1 MSALMSN
8 YLDDNLNQ
16 TVFLDINYLDVLG
29 EDTFEFC
36 LYTLLTHTLD
46 LEEFERR
53 NKNKRVGRKAYPP
66 ALLLRVIFYA
76 YYRGIT
82 SSRAIERSCKTDFK
96 FIALA
101 CGRAPHF
108 TTIADFVSSHCE
120 EMEALFHKVLMICC
134 KSGLVGKEHFAID
147 GCKLPSDA
155 SKQWSGTHADL
166 KKKSKKLRQSAKDII
181 DRHLLNDGGS
191 GNDGNDKEKQTVE
204 TLLRNANKIDEF
216 LASNEKRIGSG
227 KRKNEVQSNITDN
240 ESCKSTTSKG
250 TIQGY
255 NCQTAS
261 DERYQVV
268 VATECFGV
276 GQDQSLLQPMIDQ
289 IKTHFGQR
297 IFDSNLL
304 LTADTGYSSESNMKY
319 LFDEGINA
327 VVPDT
332 HFRQRDPKIMGSET
346 VLKHKKQRQKTRSD
360 KGKNTAKIPA
370 SEFNFN
376 ASTLTCICPNGYEMM
391 YHGSDFEI
399 NNKRYHRF
407 KSYLKNC
414 RACPQQAQCMKKP
427 LREHGRQVSFKVSG
441 KDNRNHLD
449 LMKQKIDSEQG
460 RKDYARRMW
469 TIEPV
474 FGNITS
480 NKGINKLTLRG
491 KAKVTCQWTICCIMH
506 NIEKLWRYGDVRLS
520 AKHG

>member
-1 MSALMSN
+1 MSN

-46 LEEFERR
+46 LGEFDRR
-53 NKNKRVGRKAYPP
+53 YKNQRVGRKAYPP

-82 SSRAIERSCKTDFK
+82 SSRAIERCCKSDFT
-96 FIALA
+96 FMALA
-101 CGRAPHF
+101 AGRAPHF
-108 TTIADFVSSHCE
+108 TTIADFVSGHSD
-120 EMEALFHKVLMICC
+120 EMKVLFHKVLMICC

-147 GCKLPSDA
+147 GCRLPSDA

-166 KKKSKKLRQSAKDII
+166 KKKSTKLRLSAQSII

-191 GNDGNDKEKQTVE
+191 GNDDSDGKAKQTVD
-204 TLLRNANKIDEF
+204 TLLKNADKIDEF
-216 LASNEKRIGSG
+216 LATTEKRIGSG
-227 KRKNEVQSNITDN
+227 QKKNEVQSNITDN

-250 TIQGY
+250 TLQGY

-261 DERYQVV
+261 DELHQIV
-268 VATECFGV
+268 VAVDCFGI
-276 GQDQSLLQPMIDQ
+276 GADQSLLKPMIGH
-289 IKTHFGQR
+289 IKA
-297 IFDSNLL
+297 NLGDDVFNSGAL
-304 LTADTGYSSESNMKY
+304 LTADTGYSSEENMKY
-319 LFDEGINA
+319 VFGNGINA
-327 VVPDT
+327 VIPDT
-332 HFRQRDPKIMGSET
+332 LHRQRDPRIADSET
-346 VLKHKKQRQKTRSD
+346 VARHKQHRQKTRKDQRKS
-360 KGKNTAKIPA
+360 TAKYPA
-370 SEFNFN
+370 SAFRFN
-376 ASTLTCICPNGYEMM
+376 AESLTCICPNGHEMS
-391 YHGSDFEI
+391 YYGDHFEV
-399 NNKRYHRF
+399 NGKRYHRF
-407 KSYLKNC
+407 KSNLVNC
-414 RACPQQAQCMKKP
+414 RHCPLQRECMKKP
-427 LREHGRQVSFKVSG
+427 LRKDGRQVSFKVEG
-441 KDNRNHLD
+441 EDNTNHLD
-449 LMKQKIDSEQG
+449 LMKQKVDSEQG

-506 NIEKLWRYGDVRLS
+506 NIEKLWRYGDVESYTL
-520 AKHG
+520 